1 MLILLINSSSIW
13 NVDVILELQWPS
25 WDIYLRDEATSW
37 GCWKNTEGFGHLM
50 ITWSF
55 WSSPGLPSFT
65 WERKKLSCIRI
76 IIFFLYLRI
85 GVWLFQWLFLCSLS
99 FWHFVWRTVWYKRD
113 YVRFHAN
120 LGKILKIT
128 GINYGPSPFLLQPI
142 SSVPTFGKSTYPLF
156 CPCLSMLGREVAQSR
171 MGDHL
176 QGSARSRTLPL
187 TFFFL

>member
-1 MLILLINSSSIW
+1 M
-13 NVDVILELQWPS
+13 
-25 WDIYLRDEATSW
+25 EAN
-37 GCWKNTEGFGHLM
+37 K
-50 ITWSF
+50 
-55 WSSPGLPSFT
+55 
-65 WERKKLSCIRI
+65 
-76 IIFFLYLRI
+76 YLRI

-99 FWHFVWRTVWYKRD
+99 FWHFVRRTVCYKRD

-156 CPCLSMLGREVAQSR
+156 CPCLSVLGREVAQSR

-187 TFFFL
+187 TFFFKEKRYLDPSYLINYSNSPFYSVPINTA